1 MVVQGPSEERSYRIV
16 SNRHVRAG
24 SNRVIDGVGCSAVV
38 GLGLWLGG
46 MGMDVS
52 EGEGPSG
59 AKEGGDEAGGVFVV
73 ESMRGGARSADVRVR
88 RGRAGAMR
96 EPSER

>member
-1 MVVQGPSEERSYRIV
+1 
-16 SNRHVRAG
+16 
-24 SNRVIDGVGCSAVV
+24 
-38 GLGLWLGG
+38 

-59 AKEGGDEAGGVFVV
+59 AKEDGDEAGGLLVV
-73 ESMRGGARSADVRVR
+73 GSMRDGARSADVRVR

>member
-1 MVVQGPSEERSYRIV
+1 MV
-16 SNRHVRAG
+16 
-24 SNRVIDGVGCSAVV
+24 AVV
-38 GLGLWLGG
+38 IIEL
-46 MGMDVS
+46 DVS

-59 AKEGGDEAGGVFVV
+59 AKEDGDEAGGLLVV
-73 ESMRGGARSADVRVR
+73 GSMRGGARSADVRVR